1 MHESSIE
8 REGSR
13 REFLEVL
20 GEYDTPAYIQRG
32 FRTEGALRDLMT
44 KCHEKQE
51 SLLEFCRLRV
61 AQLAALVGYDWS
73 MVDEHATIS
82 GALDKDPQKAGCYLK
97 QLNDTWQYE
106 LRVDIRR
113 SDSPKAIRR
122 SIKEVASSFESF
134 NAKWEHF
141 LDSIDLSEINRIR
154 QDYNDY
160 YVCEKAAALQ
170 SERLAAHGFERLPPL
185 SIDDVRSRIPLLSVP
200 QLR

>member
-32 FRTEGALRDLMT
+32 FRTEGALRDLMA
-44 KCHEKQE
+44 KCHEKRD
-51 SLLEFCRLRV
+51 SLLEFCQLRV
-61 AQLAALVGYDWS
+61 AQLAALIGQDWS
-73 MVDEHATIS
+73 IVDEHATIS
-82 GALDKDPQKAGCYLK
+82 EPIDKTLGNAGSYLK
-97 QLNDTWQYE
+97 ELDEEWQYE
-106 LRVDIRR
+106 LRVDVRR
-113 SDSPKAIRR
+113 SESANAIRR

-134 NAKWEHF
+134 NKKWERF
-141 LDSIDLSEINRIR
+141 LEGLDLSEINRIR

-170 SERLAAHGFERLPPL
+170 SERLAAHGFERLQPL
-185 SIDDVRSRIPLLSVP
+185 ALDDIRNRIPSLSVP
-200 QLR
+200 RLR

>member
-32 FRTEGALRDLMT
+32 FRTEGALRDFME
-44 KCHEKQE
+44 KCQQQRD

-61 AQLAALVGYDWS
+61 AQLAALIGEQWS
-73 MVDEHATIS
+73 VVDEHAT
-82 GALDKDPQKAGCYLK
+82 LDSDVTASSYLSS
-97 QLNDTWQYE
+97 LHNIWQHE
-106 LRVDIRR
+106 LRVEIRR
-113 SDSPKAIRR
+113 TNSGKAIGR
-122 SIKEVASSFESF
+122 SLREVATSFESF
-134 NAKWEHF
+134 NTKWERWLAG
-141 LDSIDLSEINRIR
+141 LDFSEINRVR

-170 SERLAAHGFERLPPL
+170 SERLAAHGFENLPP
-185 SIDDVRSRIPLLSVP
+185 IGVKDVRDKMPLLSVP
-200 QLR
+200 RLR